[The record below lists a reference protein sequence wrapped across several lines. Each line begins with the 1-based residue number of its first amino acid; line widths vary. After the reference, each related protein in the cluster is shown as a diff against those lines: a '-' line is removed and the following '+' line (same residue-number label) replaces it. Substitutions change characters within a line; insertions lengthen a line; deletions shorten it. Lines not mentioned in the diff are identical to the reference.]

1 MIETPRRPP
10 DTSAER
16 DRVER
21 CPLPRP
27 EAITRAVPPWE
38 RPGAVRRDCEPHR
51 GRLVLKLADA
61 GLLLGALSLC
71 LGFAALLALAC
82 GAAAW
87 VLASRDLR
95 RMRSGLMDPRGQ
107 ADTARGR
114 TRARAGLALGLYAA
128 IVWGWFLAVI
138 TRP

>member
-21 CPLPRP
+21 RP
-27 EAITRAVPPWE
+27 PASSEAITRAVPPWE

-51 GRLVLKLADA
+51 GQLVLKLADA
-61 GLLLGALSLC
+61 SLLLGAFALC
-71 LGFAALLALAC
+71 LGFVAGLAMAF

-87 VLASRDLR
+87 ALASRDLR
-95 RMRSGLMDPRGQ
+95 RMQARLMDPGGLSG
-107 ADTARGR
+107 TALGR
-114 TRARAGLALGLYAA
+114 VRARAGVALSLYAA
-128 IVWGWFLAVI
+128 LLWGWFLLVV
-138 TRP
+138 T

>member
-1 MIETPRRPP
+1 MV
-10 DTSAER
+10 A
-16 DRVER
+16 
-21 CPLPRP
+21 
-27 EAITRAVPPWE
+27 APPWA

-51 GRLVLKLADA
+51 GKLVLKLADA
-61 GLLLGALSLC
+61 SLLLGAFALC
-71 LGFAALLALAC
+71 LGFVAGLALAC

-87 VLASRDLR
+87 VLASRDLG

-128 IVWGWFLAVI
+128 VLWGWFLAVI

>member
-1 MIETPRRPP
+1 M
-10 DTSAER
+10 AN
-16 DRVER
+16 
-21 CPLPRP
+21 P
-27 EAITRAVPPWE
+27 EAITRAAPPWE

-51 GRLVLKLADA
+51 GQLVLKLADA
-61 GLLLGALSLC
+61 GLLLGALALC
-71 LGFAALLALAC
+71 LGFVALLALAL

-95 RMRSGLMDPRGQ
+95 RMRSGLMDPRGR

-114 TRARAGLALGLYAA
+114 TRGRAGLALGLYAA
-128 IVWGWFLAVI
+128 VLWGWFLAVI